1 MSNIKRK
8 LIKHPLITALKKN
21 KIFSN
26 KLTEK

>member
-8 LIKHPLITALKKN
+8 LIKHPLTIALKKN

-26 KLTEK
+26 KLTKK